1 MSEQEI
7 RLVALDLDGTLL
19 DSQKRLTARSLA
31 ALERAAAHGI
41 VIVPTTGRFFDAIP
55 EVLRAQPFLRYAIT
69 INGAQALDVQTGE
82 VIYRAEMPWQLAVAL
97 MEYLE
102 SRGSL
107 YDCYQDSWGWMT
119 AAMMERVDEYVRDPI
134 YREMI
139 RTYRKPVPELKAF
152 IRERGRGIQKVQAF
166 PGDAA
171 VRADLLQTL
180 DKRFPGLVATTSI
193 PENVEINAAAANKGQ
208 ALLALAAHL
217 GLRREQTMAFG
228 DGSNDISMLRAAG
241 VGVAMANAS
250 QAALDAADCT
260 TASCD
265 EDGVAQVLERLL
277 AAEN

>member
-1 MSEQEI
+1 M
-7 RLVALDLDGTLL
+7 
-19 DSQKRLTARSLA
+19 
-31 ALERAAAHGI
+31 
-41 VIVPTTGRFFDAIP
+41 
-55 EVLRAQPFLRYAIT
+55 
-69 INGAQALDVQTGE
+69 
-82 VIYRAEMPWQLAVAL
+82 IYRAEMPWQLAVSL

-152 IRERGRGIQKVQAF
+152 IRARGRGIQKVQAF

-250 QAALDAADCT
+250 PAVLAAADRT

-265 EDGVAQVLERLL
+265 EDGVAQVLEQLL
-277 AAEN
+277 DR